1 MKPFS
6 SPPDSPD
13 SDGEEDEMVA
23 NTKNN
28 IDLEKEWLRI
38 ASNLAIIKNTGGEVE
53 ENAIAFLTGDAYDS
67 AAHSDEDGEK
77 DDVIG
82 ELTQLVLKLRDI
94 EERKGGTDH
103 LHRADLVE
111 EESTAQAEM
120 HTTVKRYVSI
130 VHQPDPKSQLPKTA
144 KANAKGRG
152 PMSENLD
159 DQQKRALEQFLE
171 FTTLDREVAIPLL
184 ENCSWDVNTAIE
196 MQFDDSKLAPDTTTA
211 SATSTLATPNK
222 RKRPSWITHDPEIS
236 SSGSHKK
243 RRLDE
248 AEEEA
253 ATRAARL
260 RFEALLQQK
269 DSEANEDVK
278 MADETGAD
286 EECDVDNANMD
297 ANPEL
302 SMAWVE
308 LDDAEQTLQDL
319 QESGYTRDTPAYV
332 SHSIHIVRK
341 QKADIRTFSSRSR
354 SKCASRNCGTI
365 TRNLKTS
372 TENVQPSIYTQELWT
387 SGRRVMI
394 RTCLRP

>member
-1 MKPFS
+1 MASATSTEAHVLEPASTKPFS
-6 SPPDSPD
+6 SPPESPD
-13 SDGEEDEMVA
+13 PDGEEDEMVE

-28 IDLEKEWLRI
+28 IDLEKEWGRI
-38 ASNLAIIKNTGGEVE
+38 ACNLAIIKNTGGEVE
-53 ENAIAFLTGDAYDS
+53 ENAIAFLTGDAHDS
-67 AAHSDEDGEK
+67 APQSDEDGEK

-82 ELTQLVLKLRDI
+82 ELTQLVLKLREI
-94 EERKGGTDH
+94 EESKGGTDL
-103 LHRADLVE
+103 LHRAALVE

-130 VHQPDPKSQLPKTA
+130 VHQPNSKAQLPKTA

-152 PMSENLD
+152 PMPESLD
-159 DQQKRALEQFLE
+159 DQQKRALEQFLD

-184 ENCSWDVNTAIE
+184 KNCSWDVNTAIE
-196 MQFDDSKLAPDTTTA
+196 MQFDGSKLAPDTTAA

-243 RRLDE
+243 QRLDE

-269 DSEANEDVK
+269 DSEDNENVK
-278 MADETGAD
+278 MAEDTGA
-286 EECDVDNANMD
+286 EEEFDVDNAIMD
-297 ANPEL
+297 SNPEL

-308 LDDAEQTLQDL
+308 LDDAEQTLQEL
-319 QESGYTRDTPAYV
+319 QESGYNRDAPAYV
-332 SHSIHIVRK
+332 SYSIHIL
-341 QKADIRTFSSRSR
+341 
-354 SKCASRNCGTI
+354 CASGKLTSELSRLGRGRNARRGI
-365 TRNLKTS
+365 T
-372 TENVQPSIYTQELWT
+372 EQ
-387 SGRRVMI
+387 
-394 RTCLRP
+394 LRET